1 MCVIPPGSWN
11 VQGGRINTPA
21 QPNWTTYTL
30 PISYTTYFTPVAVMG
45 VTTGLANVYVVG
57 VDRINYKALPAG
69 QWTGNEPLFFI
80 TIGK

>member
-1 MCVIPPGSWN
+1 
-11 VQGGRINTPA
+11 
-21 QPNWTTYTL
+21 
-30 PISYTTYFTPVAVMG
+30 MG
-45 VTTGLANVYVVG
+45 VTTGLANVYAVG